1 LSKLIYPE
9 ESFVIIGACF
19 NVYKSMGSGF
29 LEAVYHECLAI
40 EFKHQQIPF
49 ISQSEMVLKYRDQ
62 NLKKKFKPD
71 FICYEKIIVELKAV
85 SHLVDEHRAKILN
98 YLNATKLQLGILV
111 NFGHYP
117 KLQYERYILTE
128 RGGKIQHSE

>member
-1 LSKLIYPE
+1 
-9 ESFVIIGACF
+9 
-19 NVYKSMGSGF
+19 MGSGF